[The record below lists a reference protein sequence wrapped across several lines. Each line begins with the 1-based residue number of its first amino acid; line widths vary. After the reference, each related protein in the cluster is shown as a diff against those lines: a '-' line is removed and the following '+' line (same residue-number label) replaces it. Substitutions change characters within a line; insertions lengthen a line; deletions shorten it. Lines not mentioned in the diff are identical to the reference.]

1 VEALLSLSATVKD
14 AADRFGPGITGVNR
28 GSGVVIGPNRI
39 LTSAHNLRGD
49 EPRVTLA
56 NGTIVRGRVLGRD
69 VDGDLAVIE
78 ADTGDAPAL
87 SIGGGEPVGIGSPVL
102 ALANPAGRG
111 LRVTVGLVSAVDARF
126 RSPRGRRVTGTIEH
140 TAPMARGSSGGPL
153 LDGNGNIVGLNAVRL
168 PGGLILAV
176 PLDAEAA
183 GRVEALGRGDFPE
196 PRRLGVALAPPRVA
210 RRLQRAVGLPERDGL
225 LVRAVEDGSAAEQA
239 GLKPGDLIVAAGN
252 RDVSRIDDLFAA
264 LDAAEDDRLRLGV
277 VRGTEEREL
286 AVSFAG
292 HGPVAEA

>member
-1 VEALLSLSATVKD
+1 VEALLSLSASVKD
-14 AADRFGPGITGVNR
+14 AASRFGPSITGLNR
-28 GSGVVIGPNRI
+28 GSGVVIAPNRI
-39 LTSAHNLRGD
+39 LTSAHNLRGE
-49 EPRVTLA
+49 EPRITLA
-56 NGTIVRGRVLGRD
+56 DGTTVRGRVLGRD
-69 VDGDLAVIE
+69 VDGDLAVVE
-78 ADTGDAPAL
+78 AETGDAPAL
-87 SIGGGEPVGIGSPVL
+87 SVAGSDPVVIGTPVL
-102 ALANPAGRG
+102 ALANPAGRA
-111 LRVTVGLVSAVDARF
+111 LRVTTGLVSAVDTRF

-153 LDGNGNIVGLNAVRL
+153 VDVSGNLIGLNAVRL

-183 GRVEALGRGDFPE
+183 KRIEALSRGDWPE

-239 GLKPGDLIVAAGN
+239 GLQPGDLIVAAGE
-252 RDVSRIDDLFAA
+252 RDVTRIDDLFVA

-277 VRGTEEREL
+277 VRGAEEREL

-292 HGPVAEA
+292 NGPVAEA